1 MAWCQLPLYC
11 FRINLKDTISRSSR
25 PKVFLRKVVLKIWT
39 KFTGEHPCRS
49 VISIKLQSNFTE
61 IVLRY
66 GCSPL
71 NLLHIFSKPFIKNTS
86 GWLLLNFSYFLMDP
100 LEPYFSKKFTLSFD
114 DVYPN
119 MVGEFL
125 KFKVFRLLENAF
137 PS

>member
-1 MAWCQLPLYC
+1 MCYFEKDKGISIFQVPLANN
-11 FRINLKDTISRSSR
+11 RSRH
-25 PKVFLRKVVLKIWT
+25 PQVFLKKGILKICS
-39 KFTGEHPCRS
+39 KFAGEHPCRS

-66 GCSPL
+66 GYSPL

-114 DVYPN
+114 DVYAN